1 MQFAPPKRHLRLLKN
16 ISEIFSAMVAS
27 MHSAVLELQK
37 MPIKPPF
44 ATEMDLVRGRQIV
57 SSLTPLKRLS
67 SDDAELVARTI
78 AQIRAEG
85 RKQGL
90 DLARVDVDSI
100 SARADYAE
108 VIV

>member
-1 MQFAPPKRHLRLLKN
+1 
-16 ISEIFSAMVAS
+16 
-27 MHSAVLELQK
+27 

-44 ATEMDLVRGRQIV
+44 VTEMDLARGRQIV

-67 SDDAELVARTI
+67 NDDGELVARAI

-90 DLARVDVDSI
+90 DLAKVDLE
-100 SARADYAE
+100 A
-108 VIV
+108 

>member
-1 MQFAPPKRHLRLLKN
+1 
-16 ISEIFSAMVAS
+16 
-27 MHSAVLELQK
+27 

-44 ATEMDLVRGRQIV
+44 VTEMDLVRGRQIV

-67 SDDAELVARTI
+67 GDDAELVARTI

-90 DLARVDVDSI
+90 DLARVDVE
-100 SARADYAE
+100 A
-108 VIV
+108 

>member
-1 MQFAPPKRHLRLLKN
+1 
-16 ISEIFSAMVAS
+16 
-27 MHSAVLELQK
+27 

-44 ATEMDLVRGRQIV
+44 VTEMDVVRGRQIV
-57 SSLTPLKRLS
+57 NSLTPLKRLS

-90 DLARVDVDSI
+90 DLARVDVE
-100 SARADYAE
+100 A
-108 VIV
+108 

>member
-1 MQFAPPKRHLRLLKN
+1 
-16 ISEIFSAMVAS
+16 
-27 MHSAVLELQK
+27 

-44 ATEMDLVRGRQIV
+44 VTEMDLVRGRQIV
-57 SSLTPLKRLS
+57 SSLIPLKRLS

-90 DLARVDVDSI
+90 DLARVDVE
-100 SARADYAE
+100 A
-108 VIV
+108 